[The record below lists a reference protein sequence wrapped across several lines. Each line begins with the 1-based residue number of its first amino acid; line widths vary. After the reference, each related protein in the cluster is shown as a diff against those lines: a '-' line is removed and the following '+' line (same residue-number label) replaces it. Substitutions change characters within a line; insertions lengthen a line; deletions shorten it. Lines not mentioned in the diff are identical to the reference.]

1 MNRVIYLGEKFAR
14 RFPIKVFAFLVDE
27 SHDITFAVVGMAVK
41 FDIGQFATGAVTLQR
56 PFAHQEHLR
65 QFLTV
70 VHAFAVDV
78 ELALRVAC
86 LQVVHQNLYQSLL
99 TLQVLRHCPHRLL
112 KCLSVQFHS
121 LVP

>member
-1 MNRVIYLGEKFAR
+1 MNWVIYLGEEIAR
-14 RFPIKVFAFLVDE
+14 CFLVEVLALLSDE
-27 SHDITFAVVGMAVK
+27 PHHVALTIVGVAVQFQV
-41 FDIGQFATGAVTLQR
+41 GQFACRAVTLQR

-86 LQVVHQNLYQSLL
+86 LQVVHQYLYQSLL
-99 TLQVLRHCPHRLL
+99 MLQALRHCSHRLL

>member
-14 RFPIKVFAFLVDE
+14 RFLIKVFAFLVDE

-41 FDIGQFATGAVTLQR
+41 LDIGQFATGAVTLQR

-70 VHAFAVDV
+70 VHAFAADV
-78 ELALRVAC
+78 KLAMRVAC
-86 LQVVHQNLYQSLL
+86 LQVVHQYLYQSFL
-99 TLQVLRHCPHRLL
+99 TLQTLGHRPHRLL